1 MKVPLRFQIT
11 EYDCGTVSLL
21 NALSYLFERENMPL
35 ELVKEI
41 YKYTISCHT
50 EDGVLGKSGKQK
62 ENIKN
67 LIKWAT
73 DLTKK
78 KDYGVKFTRCEQR
91 EVNIENIR
99 SCIKNKGVVY
109 AKTYRCHDIS
119 EHYVIIT
126 SLDESNAYVFDPYF
140 LDERHY
146 DMDSDVSFIFDEPF
160 RYNRIVKLERLLS
173 NTKKDLS
180 LGRTDVR
187 ECILIE
193 RVKKPIEE
201 DMNKKKK

>member
-21 NALSYLFERENMPL
+21 NALVFLFEREEMPL
-35 ELVKEI
+35 ELVKTI
-41 YKYTISCHT
+41 HKYTLDCHT
-50 EDGVLGKSGKQK
+50 EEGELGKTGKPK
-62 ENIKN
+62 ELIMN
-67 LIKWAT
+67 LSKWVT
-73 DLTKK
+73 DLVNK
-78 KDYGVKFTRCEQR
+78 KDFGVKFTRCVKG
-91 EVNIENIR
+91 EVNLDSIR
-99 SCIKNKGVVY
+99 SCIKAKGVVF

-126 SLDESNAYVFDPYF
+126 SLDESNAYVFDPYY

-146 DMDSDVSFIFDEPF
+146 DMDSEVSFIFDEPF
-160 RYNRIVKLERLLS
+160 KYNRIVKLDRLLS

-180 LGRTDVR
+180 LGRSDVR

-193 RVKKPIEE
+193 KVKKQKE
-201 DMNKKKK
+201 KK